1 MPAKG
6 ISLGDGV
13 GDVVPRDDDD
23 AANRPAVDE
32 HDPEGVLEP
41 GLVVIDG
48 RDADGT
54 LDGFPAEVNQKG
66 RYDVLDAGSGITSGH
81 PDEKLDAGGGE
92 GDADRGQEGEQRKD
106 AVAGVPRVT
115 AA

>member
-1 MPAKG
+1 MPAKE

-23 AANRPAVDE
+23 TADRPAVDE

-54 LDGFPAEVNQKG
+54 LDGFPAEVN
-66 RYDVLDAGSGITSGH
+66 
-81 PDEKLDAGGGE
+81 
-92 GDADRGQEGEQRKD
+92 
-106 AVAGVPRVT
+106 
-115 AA
+115 